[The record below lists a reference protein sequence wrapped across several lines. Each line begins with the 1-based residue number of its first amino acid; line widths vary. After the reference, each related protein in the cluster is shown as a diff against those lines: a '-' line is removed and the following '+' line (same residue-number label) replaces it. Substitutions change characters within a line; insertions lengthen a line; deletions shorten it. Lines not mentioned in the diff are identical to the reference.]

1 MLLTAV
7 TTHRLHSWPARTAL
21 DANVASSLH
30 EVRST
35 DVPRL
40 ILSVL
45 VQKKASEVLHWVVDL
60 TRNLLVRQKK

>member
-30 EVRST
+30 EVRSANI
-35 DVPRL
+35 PRL
-40 ILSVL
+40 ILLVF
-45 VQKKASEVLHWVVDL
+45 VQKKAPEVLHRVVDL
-60 TRNLLVRQKK
+60 ARDFLIRE